1 MNKNG
6 ASVVITHQIL
16 EGKQEAY
23 EEWLKEIDPIC
34 RQSPGHLDSQFIRPI
49 PNLTFTY
56 TIIIRFDSIT
66 NLKNW
71 MSSEQ
76 RKNLIAEARPLL
88 TKDDQYSINSGLDFL
103 FSNPGNVKTP
113 VRWKQYL
120 VTWSAIY
127 PLVLVIPII
136 LLPLLRMIHIPQ
148 TIYFDTLVITGIVV
162 MLMIYVIMP
171 RYTRLIRSWL
181 FK

>member
-1 MNKNG
+1 MIRFAG
-6 ASVVITHQIL
+6 
-16 EGKQEAY
+16 
-23 EEWLKEIDPIC
+23 
-34 RQSPGHLDSQFIRPI
+34 QSPGHIDSQFIRPI
-49 PNLTFTY
+49 SNLTYTY
-56 TIIIRFDSIT
+56 TIIIRFDSIA

-71 MSSEQ
+71 MDSKQ
-76 RKNLIAEARPLL
+76 RKDLISEVRPLL
-88 TKDDQYSINSGLDFL
+88 ARDDQYSINSGLDFL
-103 FSNPGNVKTP
+103 FSNPDKVKTP

-127 PLVLVIPII
+127 PLVLVMPFA
-136 LLPLLRMIHIPQ
+136 LLPLLRIMNIPQ

-181 FK
+181 YK